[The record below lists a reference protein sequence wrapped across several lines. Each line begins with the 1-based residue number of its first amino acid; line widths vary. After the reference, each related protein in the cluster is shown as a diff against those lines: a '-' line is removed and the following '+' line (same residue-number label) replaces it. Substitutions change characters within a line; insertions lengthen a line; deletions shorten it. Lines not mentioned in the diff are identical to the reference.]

1 MTQSSGTS
9 EPTTGV
15 TSPKSGRVADGKL
28 VLWTDKG
35 EPRVIRPVSVE
46 NKKLF
51 VDAEAMLS
59 LGARAELELPPVAE
73 GEVRTRV
80 RVEVVYSNPGKG
92 STTLR
97 RGMLLAFPDLTDELL
112 TRVNAAIA
120 QAPRTSTI
128 PDPAPPEKPKATKDE
143 DTVYSKVPIAEPAAV
158 RPAPEPTRRAEA
170 TRTNGAR
177 RAKKGGSLI
186 WIPVLLALALA
197 GVLGWFRYE
206 DWVEHREQRP
216 KPAPESVRLSKRP
229 SNPAPEVKAP
239 TVDPRYSAYLGP
251 AREAAE
257 ALVAGDAVTL
267 EGKLATAEKAAGTL
281 APEPASLRGLRAG
294 REALRLRD
302 TALDNIGQVRSLEG
316 TAWGKGSNTPYRTK
330 ESFLKAQE
338 ARISVTKTTSAELA
352 NAALAILRAQEPWK
366 AETDAAL
373 QDRIER
379 TVRMLQLSQ

>member
-1 MTQSSGTS
+1 MTQPSGTS
-9 EPTTGV
+9 DPTTGV
-15 TSPKSGRVADGKL
+15 TNSKSGRVVDGKL

-51 VDAEAMLS
+51 VDAESMLS
-59 LGARAELELPPVAE
+59 LGARAELELPPAGE
-73 GEVRTRV
+73 GEARSRV

-112 TRVNAAIA
+112 ARVNAAIA

-128 PDPAPPEKPKATKDE
+128 PEPAPEKPKPTKED
-143 DTVYSKVPIAEPAAV
+143 DTVYSKVPIAEPAAA
-158 RPAPEPTRRAEA
+158 RSAPEPARRAES
-170 TRTNGAR
+170 TRTNGSR
-177 RAKKGGSLI
+177 RARKGGSLL
-186 WIPVLLALALA
+186 WVPVVLALALA
-197 GVLGWFRYE
+197 GVLGYFRYE
-206 DWVEHREQRP
+206 DWLDHQNAT
-216 KPAPESVRLSKRP
+216 PAPVPGPVRVPKRAANP
-229 SNPAPEVKAP
+229 SPEIKPPA
-239 TVDPRYSAYLGP
+239 VDPRYTAYVAP

-257 ALVAGDAVTL
+257 ALLAGDAPTL
-267 EGKLATAEKAAGTL
+267 EGKLATAEKLVSAL
-281 APEPASLRGLRAG
+281 QPEPASLRGLRAG

-330 ESFLKAQE
+330 ETFLKAQE
-338 ARISVTKTTSAELA
+338 ARISVTKTTSADLA
-352 NAALAILRAQEPWK
+352 NETLAILRAAEPWK
-366 AETDAAL
+366 AELDPAL